1 LEHPLTQRIL
11 LVRHG
16 ESTANVAAAEAE
28 RAGLEAI
35 DVEARDADVRLS
47 ALGREQA
54 ATLGDALREKL
65 GADWQRTARVWSS
78 PYRRARETA
87 RIATGAAEATEATAA
102 TAATAVTA
110 PAGILI
116 DERLRDRELG
126 IIDAL
131 TSSGVDAR
139 LPSEAARRRWLGKFY
154 YRPPGGES
162 WADVALR
169 VRSFLRDAETHGGP
183 TVVFTHDAVVSLFV
197 YVLLRFDEAE
207 LTRFLAERV
216 VANASITSFRADA
229 GGGWSLESFADAT
242 HVVASGVPA
251 TEHTGTDADGS

>member
-47 ALGREQA
+47 DLGREQA

-78 PYRRARETA
+78 PYLRARETA

-102 TAATAVTA
+102 TD
-110 PAGILI
+110 PGGILI

-131 TSSGVDAR
+131 TSVGVDAR
-139 LPSEAARRRWLGKFY
+139 LPGEAARRRWLGKFY

-169 VRSFLRDAETHGGP
+169 VRSFLRDAETHDGP

-229 GGGWSLESFADAT
+229 GGGWSLESFADAA
-242 HVVASGVPA
+242 HVVSAGVPA